1 MYEDV
6 ISQITQRLA
15 LREAI
20 DQANRAID
28 ESKKSQKED
37 ASECGSVM
45 TLSKAEKLIN
55 TFDRVKIGK

>member
-28 ESKKSQKED
+28 ESKKSQKGD
-37 ASECGSVM
+37 VSECASVM
-45 TLSKAEKLIN
+45 TLSKAE
-55 TFDRVKIGK
+55 